1 MSETIDS
8 SRALI
13 ADILAGNQ
21 SAFQTFVEQYQRLVA
36 HIVFRMVPERADRED
51 VCQNVFIK
59 AYRNLGGFEFAS
71 KVSTWIARIAYNTAV
86 NYLQKKKILLL
97 DDLGGASDGPSLTE
111 LAVDPAES
119 AAAVLERRDSFG
131 RVQKEMNHLP
141 PQFRALLTL
150 YHLDEM
156 TYEEIADVTGLPM
169 GTVKNYL
176 FRARRMLKDRLLKKY
191 RLEDIWHQG
200 T

>member
-1 MSETIDS
+1 MDS

-21 SAFQTFVEQYQRLVA
+21 SAFQTFVERYQRLVA

-51 VCQNVFIK
+51 VCQDVFMK
-59 AYRNLGGFEFAS
+59 AYRNLDGFEFAS

-86 NYLQKKKILLL
+86 NYLQKKKIPLL
-97 DDLGGASDGPSLTE
+97 DDLGGAPDGPSLTE
-111 LAVDPAES
+111 LAIDPADS
-119 AAAVLERRDSFG
+119 PAAVFERRDSFG
-131 RVQKEMNHLP
+131 RVQEEMNHLP
-141 PQFRALLTL
+141 AQFRALLTL